1 MKKLLS
7 LLSILT
13 ISGTG
18 VRIMIADIPYQKNTI
33 KDLSELNWTGLNIN
47 KNKRDTKNNQTKH
60 IFKTNGAD
68 RPTEKQIKN
77 KVKELNPQLNVN
89 NINVTKITEN
99 SAVITLTGF
108 SNTKT
113 INFIIDKSVDLN
125 TIIPNNTS
133 LGQII
138 DNEEGK
144 QNIVNISEIQ
154 IKDKL
159 KKLFPSLN
167 ISKINIK
174 LLSTHSSK
182 ITSNDINVYIGE
194 TDVKYTLPL
203 GFYIKNNNLGVIKT
217 NGLSIPT
224 DNQIK
229 DKIKE
234 LYPIMLK
241 SSFLN
246 FLNINIINSTNAKIS
261 CRPNNDTV
269 SDILDINFTVD
280 KSVLLSTVINNNTL
294 DEFKTNNL
302 SNPTAQQIKNKVK
315 GLNPRVDIDKIKVE
329 NINNNKA
336 TINSS
341 DLTVYIGNIDVNYSI
356 SIDSLNW

>member
-18 VRIMIADIPYQKNTI
+18 VPIMIADIPYQKNTI

-77 KVKELNPQLNVN
+77 KVKELNPQLNIN

-182 ITSNDINVYIGE
+182 ITSNDINVYTGE

-294 DEFKTNNL
+294 GEFKTNNL
-302 SNPTAQQIKNKVK
+302 SNPTGQQIKNKVK
-315 GLNPRVDIDKIKVE
+315 ELNPRVDIDKIKVE